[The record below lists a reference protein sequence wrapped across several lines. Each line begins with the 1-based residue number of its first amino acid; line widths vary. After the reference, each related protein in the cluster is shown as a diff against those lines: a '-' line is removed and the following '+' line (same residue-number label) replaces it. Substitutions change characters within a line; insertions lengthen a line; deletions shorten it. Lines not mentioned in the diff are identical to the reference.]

1 MSGPSISDR
10 IGRLPRSGIRGIME
24 LALEL
29 EDVVRLEIGDPDFAT
44 PAHIV
49 DAADEAARAGFT
61 HYSPGVG
68 LRSLRELIAEKVQ
81 GRNGLVCTPDEVA
94 VTTGACGGLFSTFL
108 ALLDPGDEVLV
119 PDPGW
124 TTVVPMA
131 LAAGVTPVPYRLDRT
146 ADFALDPGTVEDRI
160 GPRTRAILVN
170 SPSNP
175 TGAVATR
182 AALEGV
188 LELAG
193 RHGLWVVSDECY
205 EDIVFEGEHTSPA
218 ALGARERVVS
228 VFSFSKSYAMTGWRV
243 GYVVAPPEVVRAI
256 VKAQEPVVS
265 SASTV
270 SQKAAE
276 GALLGPRDPID
287 AMCAAYRRRRDLALS
302 LLDEEG
308 VGYARPRGAFYVMV
322 DVARAAEPSEAF
334 ALRLL
339 RERHVAVVPGSAF
352 GDGAEGMVRVSLAA
366 SEEAIRSGLERLA
379 TELERASGGER
390 AAARS

>member
-1 MSGPSISDR
+1 
-10 IGRLPRSGIRGIME
+10 
-24 LALEL
+24 
-29 EDVVRLEIGDPDFAT
+29 
-44 PAHIV
+44 
-49 DAADEAARAGFT
+49 
-61 HYSPGVG
+61 
-68 LRSLRELIAEKVQ
+68 
-81 GRNGLVCTPDEVA
+81 
-94 VTTGACGGLFSTFL
+94 
-108 ALLDPGDEVLV
+108 
-119 PDPGW
+119 
-124 TTVVPMA
+124 
-131 LAAGVTPVPYRLDRT
+131 
-146 ADFALDPGTVEDRI
+146 
-160 GPRTRAILVN
+160 
-170 SPSNP
+170 
-175 TGAVATR
+175 
-182 AALEGV
+182 V

>member
-49 DAADEAARAGFT
+49 DAAAEAARAGFT

-131 LAAGVTPVPYRLDRT
+131 LAAGVTPVDRKSTRL
-146 ADFALDPGTVEDRI
+146 
-160 GPRTRAILVN
+160 N
-170 SPSNP
+170 SSHLTQSRMP
-175 TGAVATR
+175 
-182 AALEGV
+182 
-188 LELAG
+188 
-193 RHGLWVVSDECY
+193 
-205 EDIVFEGEHTSPA
+205 
-218 ALGARERVVS
+218 
-228 VFSFSKSYAMTGWRV
+228 
-243 GYVVAPPEVVRAI
+243 
-256 VKAQEPVVS
+256 S
-265 SASTV
+265 SA
-270 SQKAAE
+270 
-276 GALLGPRDPID
+276 
-287 AMCAAYRRRRDLALS
+287 
-302 LLDEEG
+302 
-308 VGYARPRGAFYVMV
+308 
-322 DVARAAEPSEAF
+322 
-334 ALRLL
+334 
-339 RERHVAVVPGSAF
+339 
-352 GDGAEGMVRVSLAA
+352 
-366 SEEAIRSGLERLA
+366 
-379 TELERASGGER
+379 
-390 AAARS
+390 